1 MGLTNAIIRHVNTD
15 GGQKDAADKC
25 YPNPE
30 KWGESNDTNNH
41 SKEGDHHL
49 LQIFFED
56 VRHRRANCIST
67 QVGLA

>member
-1 MGLTNAIIRHVNTD
+1 
-15 GGQKDAADKC
+15 
-25 YPNPE
+25 
-30 KWGESNDTNNH
+30 
-41 SKEGDHHL
+41 L